1 MEIFLKDISEISSNK
16 KSFVPFNDYIL
27 YKETRVLQRKILQKM
42 LANILNCVHFH
53 D

>member
-27 YKETRVLQRKILQKM
+27 YKETRVLQRKIFTKN
-42 LANILNCVHFH
+42 ACKHFKLCSFS
-53 D
+53 